1 MHIMEDHISI
11 CICTYLRP
19 TLLSQLIVRLKNQRT
34 DGLFTYSVVV
44 VDNDASG
51 SGKAA
56 VAGAGAATSMPI
68 SYHIEPERNIAMAR
82 NRSIEKAQGNMIA
95 FIDDDEFPADD
106 WLYQHFRL
114 LKDSRASGIL
124 GPVRAHFNQETPSW
138 LTKSGLLERREFVT
152 GQKIPNSRFTRTG
165 NALLWRSLFA
175 DAEDRFDPAY
185 GKTGGSDAIFF
196 KRMMRKGHQFLW
208 CNDAVV
214 YETVLPERQVKS
226 YYIKR
231 AFTRGLG
238 EAQDAPL
245 MSLRTLRSVVAVPI
259 YAILLPFA
267 RLAGPHVFMRYLVKE
282 CDHLSLVLAQFG
294 IRVVKERP
302 Y

>member
-1 MHIMEDHISI
+1 
-11 CICTYLRP
+11 
-19 TLLSQLIVRLKNQRT
+19 
-34 DGLFTYSVVV
+34 
-44 VDNDASG
+44 
-51 SGKAA
+51 
-56 VAGAGAATSMPI
+56 
-68 SYHIEPERNIAMAR
+68 
-82 NRSIEKAQGNMIA
+82 MIA

-124 GPVRAHFNQETPSW
+124 GPVRAHFDQETPSW
-138 LTKSGLLERREFVT
+138 LIKSGLLERREFVT

-245 MSLRTLRSVVAVPI
+245 LSLRTLRSVVAVPI

>member
-1 MHIMEDHISI
+1 MEDHVSI

-19 TLLSQLIVRLKNQRT
+19 TLLSQLIVRLMNQRT

-44 VDNDASG
+44 VDNDARG
-51 SGKAA
+51 SGQAA
-56 VAGAGAATSMPI
+56 VAGAGAAASMPI

-106 WLYQHFRL
+106 WLYRHFRL
-114 LKDSRASGIL
+114 LKDSQASGIL

-138 LTKSGLLERREFVT
+138 LIKSGLLERREFVT
-152 GQKIPNSRFTRTG
+152 GQEIPNSRFTRTG
-165 NALLWRSLFA
+165 NALLWRSLFD

-226 YYIKR
+226 YYLKR

-238 EAQDAPL
+238 EAQDAPFL
-245 MSLRTLRSVVAVPI
+245 SWRTLRSVVAVPL

-294 IRVVKERP
+294 IKVVKERP